1 MPLRRHWRRALARS
15 RAVAGLLAEFC
26 YPAACA
32 ACESS
37 LPPDSPL
44 TELCGACFAALRELE
59 CAPACHRCAMPVA
72 RRGDPCPHCAGR
84 GLFPFDRVL
93 RLGVFDDPLTDLIHR
108 AKYHGR
114 WTLAELLADR
124 LLEQE
129 RVKALLS
136 EPPLDEH
143 RLVAVPLHA
152 WRHTT
157 RGYNQAEVIARRLS
171 RVAGVRLVRPAVR
184 LRNTETQTHLHSHAK
199 REENLRDAFGL
210 INARCIAGRHVI
222 LVDDVMTTGAT
233 LQSLARTLR
242 QADPASLSAIVVA
255 VADPKRRGFEV
266 I

>member
-1 MPLRRHWRRALARS
+1 
-15 RAVAGLLAEFC
+15 V
-26 YPAACA
+26 
-32 ACESS
+32 CESPVPTS
-37 LPPDSPL
+37 HVPA
-44 TELCGACFAALRELE
+44 ELCEACFVALRELE
-59 CAPACHRCAMPVA
+59 SAAACHRCGMPVA

-93 RLGVFDDPLTDLIHR
+93 RLGIFDFPITDLIHR

-114 WTLAELLADR
+114 WPMAELLADR

-136 EPPLDEH
+136 EPPIDDH

-152 WRHTT
+152 WRHAT
-157 RGYNQAEVIARRLS
+157 RGYNQADVIAERLS
-171 RVAGVRLVRPAVR
+171 HRSGVLLARPAVR
-184 LRNTETQTHLHSHAK
+184 LRHTETQTHLHSHAK

-210 INARCIAGRHVI
+210 VSPRGIAGRHVI

-233 LQSLARTLR
+233 LQALARTVR
-242 QADPASLSAIVVA
+242 QANPASLSAIVVA
-255 VADPKRRGFEV
+255 IADPKRRGFEV

>member
-1 MPLRRHWRRALARS
+1 LPFRRHWRRALARS
-15 RAVAGLLAEFC
+15 RLVAALLADFG

-32 ACESS
+32 ACEASI
-37 LPPDSPL
+37 PPDSPSS
-44 TELCGACFAALRELE
+44 ELCGDCLAALRELE
-59 CAPACHRCAMPVA
+59 AAPACHRCAMPVA

-124 LLEQE
+124 LLAQE
-129 RVKALLS
+129 RVKGLLS
-136 EPPLDEH
+136 EPPIDEH

-157 RGYNQAEVIARRLS
+157 RGFNQAAVIAGRLS
-171 RVAGVRLVRPAVR
+171 RVSGIPLVRPAVR

-210 INARCIAGRHVI
+210 INPRCIAGRHVV

-242 QADPASLSAIVVA
+242 AANPASLSAIVVA
-255 VADPKRRGFEV
+255 IADPRRRGFER